1 MPKGIKKQKQTW
13 GKVVDVKLQKLFQL
27 RNSRGGVVDSR
38 DLTQKK

>member
-27 RNSRGGVVDSR
+27 RNSRGGVDSR